1 MNNLNLIIA
10 KNIASARKNSKLTQA
25 ERAEKIGY
33 SDKAVSKWERGEGIP
48 DVPTLVKLSEI
59 FGTNIGYFVSE
70 EQVPNVQK
78 PQREHNRAHLIIAIL
93 SVVFVW
99 FIAVVTFVSFG
110 MSGAVDRPW
119 MVYIAAIPVSF
130 VVLLVFNSVWG
141 NIALNLPI
149 MSALIW
155 TAITFT
161 YLMLN
166 NENRWMLF
174 LVGIPLQIG
183 SFLWY
188 ALVAPKRVIRK
199 AEKKRLRE
207 QLEANESSISE

>member
-1 MNNLNLIIA
+1 MNNLNLTIA
-10 KNIASARKNSKLTQA
+10 KNIATARKNAKMTQA
-25 ERAEKIGY
+25 ELAEKIGY

-59 FGTNIGYFVSE
+59 FETSIDYFVNDEPSAP
-70 EQVPNVQK
+70 VVK
-78 PQREHNRAHLIIAIL
+78 PVHEHNRAHFIIAIL

-141 NIALNLPI
+141 NITLNLPI

-174 LVGIPLQIG
+174 LVGIPLQIS

-188 ALVAPKRVIRK
+188 ALVAPKRIIKK
-199 AEKKRLRE
+199 AEKKKLRE
-207 QLEANESSISE
+207 QREAAESSITE

>member
-10 KNIASARKNSKLTQA
+10 KNIAAARKNSKMTQA
-25 ERAEKIGY
+25 ELAEQIGY

-48 DVPTLVKLSEI
+48 DVPTLVKLSEV

-70 EQVPNVQK
+70 EPT
-78 PQREHNRAHLIIAIL
+78 PAPITHRHEHNRAHLIIAIL

-110 MSGAVDRPW
+110 MSGAVARPW

-130 VVLLVFNSVWG
+130 IVLLVFNSIWG
-141 NIALNLPI
+141 NITLNLPI

-174 LVGIPLQIG
+174 LVGIPLQIS

-188 ALVAPKRVIRK
+188 ALVAPRRIIKK

-207 QLEANESSISE
+207 QHEANKSEDSE

>member
-1 MNNLNLIIA
+1 MNNLNIIIA
-10 KNIASARKNSKLTQA
+10 KNIAAARKNSKLTQA
-25 ERAEKIGY
+25 ELAEKIGY

-48 DVPTLVKLSEI
+48 DVPTLVKLAEI
-59 FGTNIGYFVSE
+59 FGTNIGYFINE
-70 EQVPNVQK
+70 EPTQQTIK
-78 PQREHNRAHLIIAIL
+78 PHHEHHRAHFIIAVL

-110 MSGAVDRPW
+110 MSGAVSRPW

-130 VVLLVFNSVWG
+130 IVLLVFNSIWG
-141 NIALNLPI
+141 NITLNLPI

-188 ALVAPKRVIRK
+188 ALVAPKRIIKK
-199 AEKKRLRE
+199 AEKKRLKE
-207 QLEANESSISE
+207 QLSENETNVSE

>member
-1 MNNLNLIIA
+1 MNNLNNIIA
-10 KNIASARKNSKLTQA
+10 KNIASARKNAKLTQA
-25 ERAEKIGY
+25 ELAEKIGY

-48 DVPTLVKLSEI
+48 DVPTLVKISEI

-70 EQVPNVQK
+70 ETAPPAVK
-78 PQREHNRAHLIIAIL
+78 PHREHNRAHLIITIL

-99 FIAVVTFVSFG
+99 FVAVVTFVSFG
-110 MSGAVDRPW
+110 MSGAVLRPW

-130 VVLLVFNSVWG
+130 IVLLVFNSIWG
-141 NIALNLPI
+141 NITLNLPI

-174 LVGIPLQIG
+174 LVGIPLQVS

-188 ALVAPKRVIRK
+188 ALVTPKRIIKK

-207 QLEANESSISE
+207 QLAESEESISE

>member
-1 MNNLNLIIA
+1 MKELRDVIA
-10 KNIASARKNSKLTQA
+10 KNICDLRTEAGLTQLTFA
-25 ERAEKIGY
+25 ELLNY

-48 DVPTLVKLSEI
+48 DVPTLVKISEV

-70 EQVPNVQK
+70 EQTSSPIT
-78 PQREHNRAHLIIAIL
+78 PRHDHNRAHFIIAIL

-110 MSGAVDRPW
+110 MSGTVSRPW

-130 VVLLVFNSVWG
+130 IVLLIFNSFWG
-141 NIALNLPI
+141 NVALNLPI

-188 ALVAPKRVIRK
+188 ALVAPRRVIKK
-199 AEKKRLRE
+199 AEKKRLKE
-207 QLEANESSISE
+207 QHKSIKSDVSE

>member
-10 KNIASARKNSKLTQA
+10 KNIAAARKNAKMTQA
-25 ERAEKIGY
+25 ELAEKIGY

-48 DVPTLVKLSEI
+48 DVPTLVKISEI

-70 EQVPNVQK
+70 EATPAPISPRN
-78 PQREHNRAHLIIAIL
+78 EHNRAHLIISIL
-93 SVVFVW
+93 SVMCVW

-110 MSGAVDRPW
+110 MSGAVSRPW
-119 MVYIAAIPVSF
+119 MVYLAAIPVSF
-130 VVLLVFNSVWG
+130 IVLLVFNSIWG
-141 NIALNLPI
+141 NITLNLPI

-155 TAITFT
+155 TAITYT

-174 LVGIPLQIG
+174 LVGIPLQIS

-188 ALVAPKRVIRK
+188 ALVAPRRIIKK

-207 QLEANESSISE
+207 QSLERNTEDSE